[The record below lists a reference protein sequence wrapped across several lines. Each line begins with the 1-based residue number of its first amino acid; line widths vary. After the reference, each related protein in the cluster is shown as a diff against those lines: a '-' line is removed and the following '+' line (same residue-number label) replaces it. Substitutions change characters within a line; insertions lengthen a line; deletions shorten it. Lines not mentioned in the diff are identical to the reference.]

1 MKNPLVAYALAR
13 IGVFAVALAALL
25 LIGFDGLYATCI
37 ATAVA
42 FAFSLVFLRK
52 QRETAAEDLY
62 KKVKR
67 DAEQGIRDKDT
78 EAEDSALEK

>member
-37 ATAVA
+37 ATAVS

-67 DAEQGIRDKDT
+67 DADQGIRDKDT

>member
-25 LIGFDGLYATCI
+25 LIGFEGLYATFI
-37 ATAVA
+37 ATALA

-52 QRETAAEDLY
+52 QRESASEDLY
-62 KKVKR
+62 SKIKR
-67 DAEQGIRDKDT
+67 ESEQGIRDKDT
-78 EAEDSALEK
+78 EAEDL

>member
-13 IGVFAVALAALL
+13 IGVFAVSLTALL
-25 LIGFDGLYATCI
+25 LLGFNGFYATCI

-52 QRETAAEDLY
+52 QRETAASDLY
-62 KKVKR
+62 SKVKR

-78 EAEDSALEK
+78 EAEDGNL

>member
-1 MKNPLVAYALAR
+1 MNNPLVAYALAR
-13 IGVFAVALAALL
+13 IGVFAVSLAALL
-25 LIGFDGLYATCI
+25 LLGFNGLYATCI

-52 QRETAAEDLY
+52 QRETAAKDLY
-62 KKVKR
+62 GKVKR

-78 EAEDSALEK
+78 EAEDGNL